1 MHLPVAIT
9 TKDHRA
15 PCDGA
20 RSIIARIWHLRGV
33 ADVNP
38 ALIEDGPLLARKD
51 LARHEHLAIDR
62 EGEVLAALA
71 HQQRSAVPITARGT
85 GVLTGMMIVHGADS

>member
-20 RSIIARIWHLRGV
+20 RSIIARITHLRGV

-38 ALIEDGPLLARKD
+38 TLIEDGPLLARKD
-51 LARHEHLAIDR
+51 LARHEHLAINR
-62 EGEVLAALA
+62 EGEVFAALA
-71 HQQRSAVPITARGT
+71 HQRSAIAVMACGT
-85 GVLTGMMIVHGADS
+85 GALTGMMIVHGGDS